1 MKNALKLIAGS
12 FVICS
17 LAACVANSPKISSD
31 VDSKR
36 SKAQALLE
44 TPDWVNNPPQRP
56 GYAYGVGSGDL
67 WGDKADAA
75 RRAGDSARV
84 NLVSQLRVTVS
95 GDFSNT
101 VQERKST
108 GKQTELVQTV
118 QNTVR
123 SQVPAVELDE
133 VKITDTFFE
142 KKFVYAL
149 AELNRVKAAS
159 RIKGQIADLEQ
170 QVVDIDKLPR
180 SGTTLEKLRVL
191 LPALPLLAQRDRLAD
206 QLALVATERK
216 KPALSREL
224 QQIEQS
230 IYALF
235 NQLQV
240 RISMTNAGAQEI
252 AAGVVEGLTEQGI
265 RINSSGTFD
274 LMIEVSANLRPVENK
289 GSHFVFADS
298 RVTIK
303 DADSRVLSSFS
314 KQAKG
319 ASGYPDL
326 AKANAERS
334 MANLLANELAIALI
348 DRIK

>member
-1 MKNALKLIAGS
+1 MKNVVKLIAGS
-12 FVICS
+12 FVVCS
-17 LAACVANSPKISSD
+17 LAACVANSPKTSSD
-31 VDSKR
+31 GVSKR
-36 SKAQALLE
+36 EKAQAALAM
-44 TPDWVNNPPQRP
+44 PSWVNTPPQKN

-75 RRAGDSARV
+75 RRAGESARV
-84 NLVSQLRVTVS
+84 NLVSQLRVTVT
-95 GDFSNT
+95 GDFSST
-101 VQERKST
+101 VQERKAT

-149 AELNRVKAAS
+149 AELDRVKAAS
-159 RIKGQIADLEQ
+159 RIKGQIVDLEQ
-170 QVVDIDKLPR
+170 QVVDIDNLPR
-180 SGTTLEKLRVL
+180 SGTTLQQLRVV
-191 LPALPLLAQRDRLAD
+191 LPALPLLVKRDRLAD
-206 QLALVATERK
+206 QLALVGTERI
-216 KPALSREL
+216 KPALSAEL
-224 QQIEQS
+224 QQIEQG

-240 RISMTNAGAQEI
+240 RISMTNSGAKEI

-265 RINSSGTFD
+265 RISSRGPYD
-274 LMIEVSANLRPVENK
+274 LMIDVAANLRPVENK

-303 DADSRVLSSFS
+303 DTDDRVLSSFS

-319 ASGYPDL
+319 VSAYPDL
-326 AKANAERS
+326 AKVKAER
-334 MANLLANELAIALI
+334 NLASILAGELAVALI

>member
-1 MKNALKLIAGS
+1 MKNLVKLIAGS
-12 FVICS
+12 FLIFS
-17 LAACVANSPKISSD
+17 LVACVANSPKTSSD
-31 VDSKR
+31 VVSKR
-36 SKAQALLE
+36 EKAQASLA
-44 TPDWVNNPPQRP
+44 TPGWINSPPQKS

-75 RRAGDSARV
+75 RRAGESARV

-149 AELNRVKAAS
+149 AELDRVKAAS
-159 RIKGQIADLEQ
+159 RIKGQITDLEQ
-170 QVVDIDKLPR
+170 QVVGINNLPR
-180 SGTTLEKLRVL
+180 SGTTLQQLRVV
-191 LPALPLLAQRDRLAD
+191 LPALPLLAKRDRLAD
-206 QLALVATERK
+206 QLALVGTQRI
-216 KPALSREL
+216 KPALPNEL
-224 QQIEQS
+224 QQIEQG

-265 RINSSGTFD
+265 RISASGSYD

-289 GSHFVFADS
+289 GSYFVFADS

-303 DADSRVLSSFS
+303 DADNRVLSSFS

-319 ASGYPDL
+319 VSGYPDL
-326 AKANAERS
+326 AKAKAERS
-334 MANLLANELAIALI
+334 MANILAAELAVALI

>member
-44 TPDWVNNPPQRP
+44 TPDWVNNPPQRS

-133 VKITDTFFE
+133 VKITDIFFE

-289 GSHFVFADS
+289 GSHFVFAT
-298 RVTIK
+298 V
-303 DADSRVLSSFS
+303 
-314 KQAKG
+314 
-319 ASGYPDL
+319 
-326 AKANAERS
+326 E
-334 MANLLANELAIALI
+334 
-348 DRIK
+348 

>member
-1 MKNALKLIAGS
+1 MKKVVRLFAGS
-12 FVICS
+12 FLVCS
-17 LAACVANSPKISSD
+17 LAACVANPPKTSSD

-36 SKAQALLE
+36 GKAQALLE
-44 TPDWVNNPPQRP
+44 TPDWVNNPPQKS
-56 GYAYGVGSGDL
+56 GFAYGVGSGDL

-95 GDFSNT
+95 GKFSST
-101 VQERKST
+101 VQERKAT

-118 QNTVR
+118 LNTVR

-133 VKITDTFFE
+133 VKIIDTFFE
-142 KKFVYAL
+142 KKFAYAL
-149 AELNRVKAAS
+149 AELDRVKAAS

-170 QVVDIDKLPR
+170 QVVEINKLPR
-180 SGTTLEKLRVL
+180 SGSTLEKLRVL

-216 KPALSREL
+216 KPALSSEL

-230 IYALF
+230 IYVLF

-265 RINSSGTFD
+265 RINASGAFD
-274 LMIEVSANLRPVENK
+274 LMIEVSANLRPVENN
-289 GSHFVFADS
+289 GAHFVFADS

-334 MANLLANELAIALI
+334 MANLLANELVIALI